1 MSKRSELSLV
11 NAFPDPET
19 GLIAINIIVDGYQ
32 EVRLVASASH
42 VASAVKS
49 LVEALAKAPRH
60 H

>member
-1 MSKRSELSLV
+1 MKRQELSLV

-49 LVEALAKAPRH
+49 LVEALARVEKT
-60 H
+60 

>member
-1 MSKRSELSLV
+1 MKRQELSLV

-49 LVEALAKAPRH
+49 LVEALARVAKT
-60 H
+60 